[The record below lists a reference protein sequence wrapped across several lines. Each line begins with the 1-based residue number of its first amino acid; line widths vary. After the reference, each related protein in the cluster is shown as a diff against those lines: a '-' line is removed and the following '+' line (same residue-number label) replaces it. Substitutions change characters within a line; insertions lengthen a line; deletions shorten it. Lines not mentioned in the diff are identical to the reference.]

1 MYPLQ
6 RNNPLQRTTGQITAL
21 FPTPHQA
28 MPRLKRVFDVTV
40 VGEVDHGLRL
50 EARHLK
56 MRQEVCAVCVLCCA
70 SLSVCCLSDVS
81 TQSFATPNH
90 SPFLSLRLPPDPFF
104 HSSFYSQFCHITFY
118 ADYCYYIQICRFFN

>member
-56 MRQEVCAVCVLCCA
+56 MRQEVCAVCCVARL
-70 SLSVCCLSDVS
+70 CLSAVCLMS
-81 TQSFATPNH
+81 LH
-90 SPFLSLRLPPDPFF
+90 SPLQRPIILPF
-104 HSSFYSQFCHITFY
+104 
-118 ADYCYYIQICRFFN
+118 